1 MLNAKGVIWFSRSHD
16 HDASIVACRQA
27 FGRLWRKRVDD
38 SGCARPRLRGR
49 VVWAEQLDMLPRA
62 SHPPTIIPSSAARP
76 PAPLT
81 HTRLPSSDLARDT
94 VMSNHAARDTANRRQ
109 THLNIV
115 RDLQHQLSSLW
126 LKVNDIPSLTLATI
140 LTQASGQLHGITML
154 SDVRVS
160 VPGGTSQ

>member
-1 MLNAKGVIWFSRSHD
+1 
-16 HDASIVACRQA
+16 
-27 FGRLWRKRVDD
+27 
-38 SGCARPRLRGR
+38 
-49 VVWAEQLDMLPRA
+49 
-62 SHPPTIIPSSAARP
+62 
-76 PAPLT
+76 
-81 HTRLPSSDLARDT
+81 
-94 VMSNHAARDTANRRQ
+94 MSNHAARDTANRRQ